1 MGDLEE
7 SIWLMH
13 LKRVTMHH
21 QHRVKCRNCSVQEEW
36 VSISTLLA
44 SCYIYFANF
53 PIAGWA
59 KIGIWWHERYS
70 HGSHFTGAPPR
81 FSGNESGG
89 DPQLR
94 ASMEGLDWFCPPYW
108 FGPAQQWSTTTRRWT
123 VSASSQPG
131 MYVLKKPDLT
141 DYSLWPPQPSCSRHL
156 APLIIKLVVVRRV
169 NRRRLMLLLWPDAD
183 QQSLLLLSCASSRYT
198 FFVKS

>member
-1 MGDLEE
+1 MILHTLYLNGHMGDLEE

-13 LKRVTMHH
+13 LKRVTVHH
-21 QHRVKCRNCSVQEEW
+21 QCSTSHRVKCRNCSTGGMSQPLV
-36 VSISTLLA
+36 
-44 SCYIYFANF
+44 IYFVHFANF

-131 MYVLKKPDLT
+131 MYIYL
-141 DYSLWPPQPSCSRHL
+141 
-156 APLIIKLVVVRRV
+156 
-169 NRRRLMLLLWPDAD
+169 
-183 QQSLLLLSCASSRYT
+183 RYT
-198 FFVKS
+198 FFVK

>member
-59 KIGIWWHERYS
+59 KIGIWWHEWYS

-131 MYVLKKPDLT
+131 MYVCTYVVYLKNQIWRIIV
-141 DYSLWPPQPSCSRHL
+141 YGHHSHL
-156 APLIIKLVVVRRV
+156 ARAIWRP
-169 NRRRLMLLLWPDAD
+169 
-183 QQSLLLLSCASSRYT
+183 SLSS
-198 FFVKS
+198 